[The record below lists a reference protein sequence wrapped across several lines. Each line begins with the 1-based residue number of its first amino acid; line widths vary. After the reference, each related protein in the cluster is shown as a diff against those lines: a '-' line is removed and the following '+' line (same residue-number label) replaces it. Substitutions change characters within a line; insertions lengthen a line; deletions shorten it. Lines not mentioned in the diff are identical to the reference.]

1 MILSFM
7 PQSHSSSTE
16 IQLGES
22 PERGGVGDE
31 KVIPRIR
38 VCLWRRLETHFTLQ
52 KRPRSAQSVNKQ
64 RPTKPLCSFFSD
76 FSFSPHLLS
85 PPRLIT
91 PCLSAA
97 RRPAL
102 PPLARAK
109 VERNKLPNLNEFTII
124 ASPVVTEVGDLSLF
138 NLSNLLLA

>member
-1 MILSFM
+1 M

-22 PERGGVGDE
+22 PERGGAGGE

-38 VCLWRRLETHFTLQ
+38 VCFWRRLETHFTLQ
-52 KRPRSAQSVNKQ
+52 NGPTVLNQSINKDQQSLFALSSQIFHFLLTSRLLPDLLHLVSPRP
-64 RPTKPLCSFFSD
+64 P
-76 FSFSPHLLS
+76 SPPPPPLLS
-85 PPRLIT
+85 PP
-91 PCLSAA
+91 P
-97 RRPAL
+97 
-102 PPLARAK
+102 ARAK

-124 ASPVVTEVGDLSLF
+124 ASPVVTEVGDLSVF